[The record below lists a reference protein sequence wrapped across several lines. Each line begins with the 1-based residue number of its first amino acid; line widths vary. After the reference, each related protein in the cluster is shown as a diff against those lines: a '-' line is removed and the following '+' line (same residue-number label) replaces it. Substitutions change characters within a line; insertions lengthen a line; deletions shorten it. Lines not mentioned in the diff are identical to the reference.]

1 MNSAIERGQ
10 SFLDEI
16 ALQPGQIRTKLYVA
30 VTAPLPSPEPLPSLP
45 DVLPFD
51 YAYLP
56 DGLRGFVQDISER
69 MQCPPDFAAVAVFVM
84 MGAIIG
90 PDFDTTK
97 SHAPREAAQRKA
109 SGEAAK
115 TGVYLGEE
123 GAQSRFRIGFGALI
137 FISFNR
143 LAASLDG
150 SVTCQTRPLGLDNSA
165 S

>member
-1 MNSAIERGQ
+1 MLLPL
-10 SFLDEI
+10 FT
-16 ALQPGQIRTKLYVA
+16 ALVLHNRSDFPFA
-30 VTAPLPSPEPLPSLP
+30 VN
-45 DVLPFD
+45 VK
-51 YAYLP
+51 
-56 DGLRGFVQDISER
+56 
-69 MQCPPDFAAVAVFVM
+69 
-84 MGAIIG
+84 
-90 PDFDTTK
+90 PDFDTVK
-97 SHAPREAAQRKA
+97 SHARREAAQRKA
-109 SGEAAK
+109 SGEATK